1 MRLIDADLL
10 IQENANIIDCD
21 IIHPKYEDTL
31 REIIERAP
39 TVTNVRENVSAR
51 WIGVDSDSERYDE
64 IRCSN
69 CRRIYTVDAD
79 RWCDIG
85 FIKDDLK
92 YCPNC
97 GAKAEVG
104 DEVD

>member
-39 TVTNVRENVSAR
+39 TVINLRENVRGEWLHTGDGSYNHS
-51 WIGVDSDSERYDE
+51 GYYMCSECGATYVTGE
-64 IRCSN
+64 NFCSN
-69 CRRIYTVDAD
+69 CGSYNRGENNETD
-79 RWCDIG
+79 
-85 FIKDDLK
+85 
-92 YCPNC
+92 
-97 GAKAEVG
+97 
-104 DEVD
+104 